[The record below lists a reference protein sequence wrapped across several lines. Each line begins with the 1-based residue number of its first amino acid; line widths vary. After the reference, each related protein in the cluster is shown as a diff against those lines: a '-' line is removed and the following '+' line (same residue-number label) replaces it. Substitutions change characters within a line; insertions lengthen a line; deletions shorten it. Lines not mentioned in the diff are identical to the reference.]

1 MDSRVPEIR
10 KHLKKKL
17 DAYRYEHTLGVEFTC
32 QALAMRY
39 GYDLDKADLAGLLH
53 DSAKRFEDPVMLQKC
68 LDRNI
73 PVTDEE
79 ERDPSLLHAKLGAWM
94 AEHKYEVDDP
104 EILSAITCHTTGKP
118 GMSLL
123 DKILYVADYIEPRRS
138 KAANLTAMRKLA
150 FIDLDEACLEIMES
164 ILVYLKSTGCQI
176 DPMTEAA
183 CEDMRRVVSERKKE
197 TAGEASAGT
206 GITHQD
212 KEEQSVESVKRN
224 GKTCSRGFGG
234 EKGEDVKII
243 DIEGV
248 SVIADY
254 FVLASASN
262 VNQTQALVDNVEE
275 KLFKAGYECH
285 QKEGSMSS
293 TWVLMDYGDVIV
305 HVFSKEDRLFYDLER
320 IWRDGKIVESVDEL

>member
-73 PVTDEE
+73 PVTAEE

-94 AEHKYEVDDP
+94 AEHKYGVDDP

-123 DKILYVADYIEPRRS
+123 DKILYVADYIEARRD
-138 KAANLTAMRKLA
+138 KAEDLPVIRRLA
-150 FIDLDEACLEIMES
+150 FEDLDEALYQILEGT
-164 ILVYLKSTGCQI
+164 LNYLGSKGAFV
-176 DPMTEAA
+176 DPMT
-183 CEDMRRVVSERKKE
+183 
-197 TAGEASAGT
+197 
-206 GITHQD
+206 Q
-212 KEEQSVESVKRN
+212 
-224 GKTCSRGFGG
+224 KTYDYYKQQR
-234 EKGEDVKII
+234 KGET
-243 DIEGV
+243 
-248 SVIADY
+248 
-254 FVLASASN
+254 N
-262 VNQTQALVDNVEE
+262 V
-275 KLFKAGYECH
+275 
-285 QKEGSMSS
+285 
-293 TWVLMDYGDVIV
+293 
-305 HVFSKEDRLFYDLER
+305 
-320 IWRDGKIVESVDEL
+320 

>member
-53 DSAKRFEDPVMLQKC
+53 A
-68 LDRNI
+68 
-73 PVTDEE
+73 EE

-197 TAGEASAGT
+197 TAGEASAVT

-224 GKTCSRGFGG
+224 GKTCSRGFGR
-234 EKGEDVKII
+234 EKRRRRKN
-243 DIEGV
+243 
-248 SVIADY
+248 Y
-254 FVLASASN
+254 
-262 VNQTQALVDNVEE
+262 
-275 KLFKAGYECH
+275 
-285 QKEGSMSS
+285 
-293 TWVLMDYGDVIV
+293 
-305 HVFSKEDRLFYDLER
+305 
-320 IWRDGKIVESVDEL
+320 

>member
-73 PVTDEE
+73 PVTAEE

-94 AEHKYEVDDP
+94 AEHKYGVDDP

-183 CEDMRRVVSERKKE
+183 CEDMRRVVSERKNNQLNQSKE
-197 TAGEASAGT
+197 MVKLAVEAL
-206 GITHQD
+206 
-212 KEEQSVESVKRN
+212 EEK
-224 GKTCSRGFGG
+224 
-234 EKGEDVKII
+234 KGEDIKII

-262 VNQTQALVDNVEE
+262 ANQTQALVDNVEE

>member
-73 PVTDEE
+73 PVTAEE

-118 GMSLL
+118 ACSTRSSMWQITLNR
-123 DKILYVADYIEPRRS
+123 DDPRRPILRLCGS
-138 KAANLTAMRKLA
+138 LRS
-150 FIDLDEACLEIMES
+150 S
-164 ILVYLKSTGCQI
+164 ILT
-176 DPMTEAA
+176 
-183 CEDMRRVVSERKKE
+183 RR
-197 TAGEASAGT
+197 AS
-206 GITHQD
+206 
-212 KEEQSVESVKRN
+212 
-224 GKTCSRGFGG
+224 
-234 EKGEDVKII
+234 
-243 DIEGV
+243 
-248 SVIADY
+248 
-254 FVLASASN
+254 
-262 VNQTQALVDNVEE
+262 
-275 KLFKAGYECH
+275 
-285 QKEGSMSS
+285 
-293 TWVLMDYGDVIV
+293 
-305 HVFSKEDRLFYDLER
+305 RL
-320 IWRDGKIVESVDEL
+320 WRAFLYI

>member
-73 PVTDEE
+73 PVTAEE

-123 DKILYVADYIEPRRS
+123 DKILYVADYIEHNR
-138 KAANLTAMRKLA
+138 A
-150 FIDLDEACLEIMES
+150 FPGVDQARDIAQVSLDRA
-164 ILVYLKSTGCQI
+164 VAY
-176 DPMTEAA
+176 
-183 CEDMRRVVSERKKE
+183 E
-197 TAGEASAGT
+197 TARTVEHLA
-206 GITHQD
+206 HQGLPIYPQTLETYNAFVKYL
-212 KEEQSVESVKRN
+212 KEEQ
-224 GKTCSRGFGG
+224 
-234 EKGEDVKII
+234 
-243 DIEGV
+243 
-248 SVIADY
+248 
-254 FVLASASN
+254 
-262 VNQTQALVDNVEE
+262 
-275 KLFKAGYECH
+275 
-285 QKEGSMSS
+285 
-293 TWVLMDYGDVIV
+293 
-305 HVFSKEDRLFYDLER
+305 
-320 IWRDGKIVESVDEL
+320 

>member
-73 PVTDEE
+73 PVTAEE

-94 AEHKYEVDDP
+94 TEHKYEVDDP

-197 TAGEASAGT
+197 TAGEASAVT

-224 GKTCSRGFGG
+224 GKTCSRGFGR
-234 EKGEDVKII
+234 EKRRRRKN
-243 DIEGV
+243 
-248 SVIADY
+248 Y
-254 FVLASASN
+254 
-262 VNQTQALVDNVEE
+262 
-275 KLFKAGYECH
+275 
-285 QKEGSMSS
+285 
-293 TWVLMDYGDVIV
+293 
-305 HVFSKEDRLFYDLER
+305 
-320 IWRDGKIVESVDEL
+320 

>member
-73 PVTDEE
+73 PVTAEE

-123 DKILYVADYIEPRRS
+123 DKILYVADYICLLYTSPSPR
-138 KAANLTAMRKLA
+138 
-150 FIDLDEACLEIMES
+150 D
-164 ILVYLKSTGCQI
+164 
-176 DPMTEAA
+176 
-183 CEDMRRVVSERKKE
+183 
-197 TAGEASAGT
+197 
-206 GITHQD
+206 
-212 KEEQSVESVKRN
+212 
-224 GKTCSRGFGG
+224 
-234 EKGEDVKII
+234 
-243 DIEGV
+243 
-248 SVIADY
+248 
-254 FVLASASN
+254 
-262 VNQTQALVDNVEE
+262 
-275 KLFKAGYECH
+275 
-285 QKEGSMSS
+285 
-293 TWVLMDYGDVIV
+293 
-305 HVFSKEDRLFYDLER
+305 
-320 IWRDGKIVESVDEL
+320 

>member
-73 PVTDEE
+73 PVTAEE

-123 DKILYVADYIEPRRS
+123 DKILYVADYIEARRD
-138 KAANLTAMRKLA
+138 KAEDLPVIRRLA
-150 FIDLDEACLEIMES
+150 FEDLDEALYQILEGT
-164 ILVYLKSTGCQI
+164 LNYLGSKGAFV
-176 DPMTEAA
+176 DPMT
-183 CEDMRRVVSERKKE
+183 RKTYDYYK
-197 TAGEASAGT
+197 
-206 GITHQD
+206 Q
-212 KEEQSVESVKRN
+212 QR
-224 GKTCSRGFGG
+224 
-234 EKGEDVKII
+234 KGET
-243 DIEGV
+243 
-248 SVIADY
+248 
-254 FVLASASN
+254 N
-262 VNQTQALVDNVEE
+262 V
-275 KLFKAGYECH
+275 
-285 QKEGSMSS
+285 
-293 TWVLMDYGDVIV
+293 
-305 HVFSKEDRLFYDLER
+305 
-320 IWRDGKIVESVDEL
+320 

>member
-73 PVTDEE
+73 PVTAEE

-123 DKILYVADYIEPRRS
+123 DKILYVADYIEARRD
-138 KAANLTAMRKLA
+138 KAEDLPVIRRLA
-150 FIDLDEACLEIMES
+150 FEDLDEALYQILEGT
-164 ILVYLKSTGCQI
+164 LNYLGSKGAFV
-176 DPMTEAA
+176 DPMT
-183 CEDMRRVVSERKKE
+183 
-197 TAGEASAGT
+197 
-206 GITHQD
+206 Q
-212 KEEQSVESVKRN
+212 
-224 GKTCSRGFGG
+224 KTYDYYKQQR
-234 EKGEDVKII
+234 KGET
-243 DIEGV
+243 
-248 SVIADY
+248 
-254 FVLASASN
+254 N
-262 VNQTQALVDNVEE
+262 V
-275 KLFKAGYECH
+275 
-285 QKEGSMSS
+285 
-293 TWVLMDYGDVIV
+293 
-305 HVFSKEDRLFYDLER
+305 
-320 IWRDGKIVESVDEL
+320 